1 VNIAFVTP
9 YLPYP
14 PDTGGKIRTFYLLKA
29 LSRDHRADLFT
40 VYSETRPEYGA
51 VLAGIC
57 RSIHLVEIKK
67 AADSHSPLIRSVL
80 NPLPRLIEY
89 FHSPDA
95 VSEVR
100 ECLREG
106 YYDLLVLDEI
116 CMAPY
121 LMEVQGPK
129 LVIRHKI
136 DHLHYRE
143 IAAAQP
149 VGMEKLVS
157 WLEVRKL
164 RKYEHLTMS
173 AFNGAVC
180 CSEGDAEHLHQLN
193 PEIPVRVIGNGVDL
207 EYFAPVQEVDGPPTL
222 LYTGTM
228 HYYPNIDAVQYF
240 FQEIYP
246 HLVRLV
252 PEVRIL
258 IVGHG
263 PPADV
268 LQWQRLLGVKIT
280 GSVLDIRPYLANC
293 TATIVPLRLGG
304 GTRLKIMESIAAG
317 RPVVSTSIGAQ
328 GLGMRHGEHLLVAN
342 EPVEFARQSAQLL
355 MDGDLR
361 RRLVAQARPFVV
373 AHFSWEALGEKF
385 ETVCCEVAEKGSL

>member
-1 VNIAFVTP
+1 ME
-9 YLPYP
+9 
-14 PDTGGKIRTFYLLKA
+14 LKK
-29 LSRDHRADLFT
+29 
-40 VYSETRPEYGA
+40 ET
-51 VLAGIC
+51 
-57 RSIHLVEIKK
+57 
-67 AADSHSPLIRSVL
+67 DSHSPLIRSVL

-89 FHSPDA
+89 FHAPNA

-100 ECLREG
+100 QLLQEG
-106 YYDLLVLDEI
+106 HYDLLVLDEI

-143 IAAAQP
+143 IASAQP
-149 VGMEKLVS
+149 LDMEKVVS
-157 WLEVRKL
+157 CLEVRKL
-164 RKYEHLTMS
+164 RKYEHHTMS
-173 AFNGAVC
+173 AFNAAVC
-180 CSEGDAEHLHQLN
+180 CSVEDAEHLNQLN
-193 PEIPVRVIGNGVDL
+193 PEIPVCVIGNGVDL
-207 EYFAPVQEVDGPPTL
+207 DYFTPLEEVAGPPTL

-252 PEVRIL
+252 PEVQIL

-263 PPADV
+263 PPAEV
-268 LQWQRLLGVKIT
+268 LQWQRLPGVKIT
-280 GSVLDIRPYLANC
+280 GSVLDIRPYLAGC

-317 RPVVSTSIGAQ
+317 RPVVSTSVGAQ
-328 GLGMRHGEHLLVAN
+328 GLGMRHGEHLLVAD

-361 RRLVAQARPFVV
+361 RRLVAQARPFV
-373 AHFSWEALGEKF
+373 ATHFSWESLGERF
-385 ETVCCEVAEKGSL
+385 ETLCCEVSEKGTL